1 MLTVRVNSTGEQTI
15 TQSSLMGAKDALTK
29 SSFVEKTQSA
39 QEFVFLQGKN
49 QETNTEKIDFNQ
61 LREIIDALNRFMSTL
76 DIELRFQ
83 IHEPTHEVIAR
94 LINKETGEVIRE
106 IPPEKFLDMLAKLQE
121 LAGLFVDE
129 LR

>member
-1 MLTVRVNSTGEQTI
+1 MTVRVSPTGEQAI
-15 TQSSLMGAKDALTK
+15 AQNRLINTQDVLGKASSLEKMQSALEVAFFQK
-29 SSFVEKTQSA
+29 NNQEASVEK
-39 QEFVFLQGKN
+39 V
-49 QETNTEKIDFNQ
+49 DFNKLQ
-61 LREIIDALNRFMSTL
+61 EIIDALNQFMRTL

-94 LINKETGEVIRE
+94 LVNKETGEIIRE

>member
-1 MLTVRVNSTGEQTI
+1 VRVSPTGEQAI
-15 TQSSLMGAKDALTK
+15 AQNRLINTQDVLGKASSLEKMQSALEVAFFQK
-29 SSFVEKTQSA
+29 NNQEASVEK
-39 QEFVFLQGKN
+39 V
-49 QETNTEKIDFNQ
+49 DFNKLQ
-61 LREIIDALNRFMSTL
+61 EIIDALNQFMRTL

>member
-1 MLTVRVNSTGEQTI
+1 MRVNPPGEQAI
-15 TQSSLMGAKDALTK
+15 AQNRLIDTQDVLDKASSL
-29 SSFVEKTQSA
+29 EKTQVA
-39 QEFVFLQGKN
+39 LEVAFLQKKN
-49 QETNTEKIDFNQ
+49 QEASVEKVDFNKLQ
-61 LREIIDALNRFMSTL
+61 EIIDALNQFMRTL

>member
-1 MLTVRVNSTGEQTI
+1 MRVSPTGEQAI
-15 TQSSLMGAKDALTK
+15 TQNRLINTQDVLDKASSLEKMQSALEVAFFQK
-29 SSFVEKTQSA
+29 NNQEASVEK
-39 QEFVFLQGKN
+39 V
-49 QETNTEKIDFNQ
+49 DFNKLQ
-61 LREIIDALNRFMSTL
+61 EIIDALNQFMRTL

-94 LINKETGEVIRE
+94 LVNKETGEIIRE

>member
-1 MLTVRVNSTGEQTI
+1 MRVNPPGEQAI
-15 TQSSLMGAKDALTK
+15 AQNRLIDTQDVLDKASSL
-29 SSFVEKTQSA
+29 EKTQGTLEVA
-39 QEFVFLQGKN
+39 FLQKKN
-49 QETNTEKIDFNQ
+49 QETSAEKVDFNR
-61 LREIIDALNRFMSTL
+61 LKEIIEALNQFMRTL

-83 IHEPTHEVIAR
+83 IHEPTREVIAR
-94 LINKETGEVIRE
+94 LVNKETGEIIRE

>member
-1 MLTVRVNSTGEQTI
+1 MTVRVSPTGEQAI
-15 TQSSLMGAKDALTK
+15 TQNRLINTQDVLDKASSLEKMQSALEVAFFQK
-29 SSFVEKTQSA
+29 NNQEASVEK
-39 QEFVFLQGKN
+39 V
-49 QETNTEKIDFNQ
+49 DFNKLQ
-61 LREIIDALNRFMSTL
+61 EIIDALNQFMRTL

-94 LINKETGEVIRE
+94 LVNKETGEIIRE

>member
-1 MLTVRVNSTGEQTI
+1 LRVSPTGEQAI
-15 TQSSLMGAKDALTK
+15 TQNRLINTQDVLGKASSLERAQDSSEDA
-29 SSFVEKTQSA
+29 
-39 QEFVFLQGKN
+39 FLQKKN
-49 QETNTEKIDFNQ
+49 QEASVEKADFNKLQ
-61 LREIIDALNRFMSTL
+61 EIIDALNQFMRTL

>member
-1 MLTVRVNSTGEQTI
+1 LTVRVSPTGEQAI
-15 TQSSLMGAKDALTK
+15 TQNRLINTQDVLDKASSLEKMQSALEVAFFQK
-29 SSFVEKTQSA
+29 NNQEASVEK
-39 QEFVFLQGKN
+39 V
-49 QETNTEKIDFNQ
+49 DFNKLQ
-61 LREIIDALNRFMSTL
+61 EIIDALNQFMRTL

-94 LINKETGEVIRE
+94 LVNKETGEIIRE

>member
-1 MLTVRVNSTGEQTI
+1 MRVSPTGEQAI
-15 TQSSLMGAKDALTK
+15 AQNRLINTQDVLGKASSLEKMQSALEVAFFQK
-29 SSFVEKTQSA
+29 NNQEASVEK
-39 QEFVFLQGKN
+39 V
-49 QETNTEKIDFNQ
+49 DFNKLQ
-61 LREIIDALNRFMSTL
+61 EIIDALNQFMRTL